1 MTTTENVDIVIIGA
15 GFSGLYALHRLRNYH
30 VICFEA
36 GDGVGGTWYWNRYPG
51 ARVDIPSMEY
61 SYSFDTDL
69 EQEWRWPEMF
79 SAQPEL
85 ERYVNYVADRFDLRE
100 NIRLSNGVER
110 LRFDEAANRWHVH
123 TAKGDHVVCKYVVA
137 ATGALSA
144 PNFPPWPGREGF
156 KGEILHT
163 AAWPSE
169 GVDLTGKRV
178 GQIGTGSTGI
188 QLAPII
194 AQQAEHLTVFQRTP
208 AFSMPSGNRSMDPDH
223 EREWKENYSE
233 RRKKMMQTPGVSLL
247 ERSAIPCSEYSAEE
261 RKALLEEAWTSQSAF
276 QLLLTFSDIM
286 TNRETNDVVAE
297 FVREKIRTIVKNPAT
312 AELLCPKTYPI
323 GAKRLCIDNGY
334 FETFNRDNVSL
345 VDVKSAPIVEFTDRG
360 LRTAEAEYDLDVV
373 VTATG
378 FDAITGAMARI
389 DIEGVGGRK
398 LLEKWSDGPTAWL
411 GLVVAGFPNLLMIH
425 GPQTPGAQA
434 QMLMV
439 GEWQVDLVA
448 DIIASVERDGYSR
461 IDTTE
466 EAEGWWA
473 EEVDTLSQNTL
484 HRFADSWYNAKN
496 IEGKKGGFMIY
507 VGGFPRFAKL
517 NREAIADNFK
527 GFIRS

>member
-1 MTTTENVDIVIIGA
+1 
-15 GFSGLYALHRLRNYH
+15 
-30 VICFEA
+30 
-36 GDGVGGTWYWNRYPG
+36 
-51 ARVDIPSMEY
+51 
-61 SYSFDTDL
+61 
-69 EQEWRWPEMF
+69 
-79 SAQPEL
+79 
-85 ERYVNYVADRFDLRE
+85 
-100 NIRLSNGVER
+100 
-110 LRFDEAANRWHVH
+110 
-123 TAKGDHVVCKYVVA
+123 
-137 ATGALSA
+137 
-144 PNFPPWPGREGF
+144 
-156 KGEILHT
+156 
-163 AAWPSE
+163 
-169 GVDLTGKRV
+169 
-178 GQIGTGSTGI
+178 
-188 QLAPII
+188 
-194 AQQAEHLTVFQRTP
+194 
-208 AFSMPSGNRSMDPDH
+208 
-223 EREWKENYSE
+223 
-233 RRKKMMQTPGVSLL
+233 MQTPGVSLL

-448 DIIASVERDGYSR
+448 DIIASLERDGYSR

-473 EEVDTLSQNTL
+473 EEVNTLSQNTL